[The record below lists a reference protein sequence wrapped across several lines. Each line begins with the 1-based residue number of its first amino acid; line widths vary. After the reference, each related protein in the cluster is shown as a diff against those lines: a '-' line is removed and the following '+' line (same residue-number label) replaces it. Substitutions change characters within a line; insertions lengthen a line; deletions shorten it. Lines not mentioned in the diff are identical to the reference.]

1 MPSPR
6 ASPVTV
12 AVGSLVVL
20 AVLAA
25 GLWRREHQNRPGPL
39 DRPLIVYAAPTSRLP
54 LEALAA
60 DYERVTGQ
68 RVELRFGPSEDVLT
82 KVRFPVPGDPADL
95 FVPADDSYIRQARD
109 LGLTAETIPIA
120 RTRAVLLLAKG
131 NAKGIAAWADLLRD
145 GVRVAVPNPGA
156 AVGKLAREH
165 LTHTRRWAALEPR
178 VVDTGTVTE
187 AANATKL
194 GSADAA
200 VVWDAV
206 ANAPAYAGQTV
217 LAVPELAG
225 VTGRVE
231 LAVLTQSRDPAA
243 ALRFARYATSADH
256 GLVHF
261 RAFGFR
267 VEEEAGGI
275 APALREAIKRDGGN
289 RP

>member
-1 MPSPR
+1 MPSLR

-54 LEALAA
+54 LEAIAA
-60 DYERVTGQ
+60 DYERETGQ

-165 LTHTRRWAALEPR
+165 LTNTRRWTALEPR

-217 LAVPELAG
+217 LAVPELDG

-231 LAVLTQSRDPAA
+231 VAVLTQSRDPAA

-275 APALREAIKRDGGN
+275 APALREAIKRDGGTG
-289 RP
+289 P

>member
-1 MPSPR
+1 MPGLR
-6 ASPVTV
+6 ASPTAA

-20 AVLAA
+20 AGLTA
-25 GLWRREHQNRPGPL
+25 GLWRREHLNAPGPL

-54 LEALAA
+54 LEVIAA
-60 DYERVTGQ
+60 EYARETGQ

-82 KVRFPVPGDPADL
+82 KVRLPVPGDPADL
-95 FVPADDSYIRQARD
+95 FIPADDSYVRQARD
-109 LGLTAETIPIA
+109 LGLTGETVPVA
-120 RTRAVLLLAKG
+120 RVRAVLLLAKR
-131 NAKGIAAWADLLRD
+131 NPKGIATWADLHRI

-165 LTHTRRWAALEPR
+165 LTATRRWSALEPR

-217 LAVPELAG
+217 LTLPELEGVAG
-225 VTGRVE
+225 RIE
-231 LAVLTQSRDPAA
+231 FAVLAQSRDPAA
-243 ALRFARYATSADH
+243 ALKFARYATAADH
-256 GLVHF
+256 GLRHF
-261 RAFGFR
+261 RNFGFR
-267 VEEEAGGI
+267 VGEEVGGI
-275 APALREAIKRDGGN
+275 VPALSNLVKGGGTG
-289 RP
+289 P